1 MSATQNSS
9 KHPESECLH
18 GKRAAVIVFSH
29 YPSDPRP
36 RREAETFVQLG
47 MEVEVIS
54 ISRSDDD
61 PRRETFKGVKVLRIP
76 LQHRRGNKFAYFFQ
90 YGLFIFVSFFLLTF
104 RSFTKRY
111 SVVHIHN
118 MPDVLVFAAL
128 VPKLYGA
135 KIILDLH
142 DPMPELMMTIFDLG
156 QKSASVR
163 LLKQLEK
170 WSIGFAH
177 SILTVNH
184 ACKKIFSTRSCAAQ
198 KVHVVM
204 NSPDEGIFKCQEV
217 NYQTFSERNITKP
230 FVIMYHGSLVERHGL
245 DIAVMAIGEVKEFIP
260 KVELRIYG
268 QSTPFLKRVLDSV
281 QELNLQEAVRYLG
294 VKKLEGIVEAIK
306 ECDLGIIPNRRNIFT
321 ELNTPTRIFEYLS
334 QGKPVIAPLAPG
346 IQDYFGPKDLV
357 FFELGNANDL
367 AEKIKYVF
375 MHPKETGEIVRRG
388 REIYSEHRWSREQQE
403 FANLVNDLFAIN
415 KYQKLEAGKCQYPIL
430 EITHDRR
437 RSSLD

>member
-1 MSATQNSS
+1 MAATQNSS
-9 KHPESECLH
+9 RRPESQCLR

-36 RREAETFVQLG
+36 RREAETLVQLG

-54 ISRSDDD
+54 ISQSDDD
-61 PRRETFKGVKVLRIP
+61 ARRENFNRVKVLRIP
-76 LQHRRGNKFAYFFQ
+76 LRRRRGSKFAYFFQ
-90 YGLFIFVSFFLLTF
+90 YGSFILVSFLLLTF
-104 RSFTKRY
+104 RSLAKRY
-111 SVVHIHN
+111 SIVHVHN

-142 DPMPELMMTIFDLG
+142 DPMPELMMTIFGLG

-170 WSIGFAH
+170 WSIGFTD
-177 SILTVNH
+177 SILTVNL
-184 ACKKIFSTRSCAAQ
+184 ACKKIFSARSCAAQ

-204 NSPDEGIFKCQEV
+204 NSPDEGIFKCQEM
-217 NYQTFSERNITKP
+217 NYQTFSERNATKP

-245 DIAVMAIGEVKEFIP
+245 DIAVMAISEVKKFIP

-268 QSTPFLKRVLDSV
+268 QSTPFLKQVMDPIQKSD
-281 QELNLQEAVRYLG
+281 LQEAIRYLG
-294 VKKLEGIVEAIK
+294 ARKLEGVVEAIN
-306 ECDLGIIPNRRNIFT
+306 ECDLGIIPNRRSIFT

-346 IQDYFGPKDLV
+346 IQDYFGPKDLI

-375 MHPKETGEIVRRG
+375 MHPEKIGEIVRRG
-388 REIYSEHRWSREQQE
+388 QEIYSEHRWSRERLR
-403 FANLVNDLFAIN
+403 FTNLVNNLLAAN
-415 KYQKLEAGKCQYPIL
+415 GPSKLEAEKCQYPIL